1 MNQERTPI
9 QTRYDKLGPK
19 VAEALQRRHFD
30 AYYFQT
36 AEEAVEHFFTLI
48 PKEHVVSWGGSETVQ
63 GLGLTGKLRERGY
76 QVIDRDEA
84 KDMEER
90 FDIMRKA
97 LLCDTFLMSSNAITE
112 DGQLFNIDGNGNRV
126 AAMAFGPKSVIV
138 IAGMNK
144 VVKTHADAVARVR
157 NFAAPTRVQCFPDY
171 KTPCMVDGACADCIS
186 PDCACAYLVT
196 TRVSRPAHK
205 IKVILVGEDLGF

>member
-1 MNQERTPI
+1 MDQERTAI
-9 QTRYDKLGPK
+9 QVRYDKLGPR

-36 AEEAVEHFFTLI
+36 SKEAVEHFFTLI
-48 PKEHVVSWGGSETVQ
+48 PKDHVVSWGGSETIQ
-63 GLGLTGKLRERGY
+63 GLELPKKLRERGY

-84 KDMEER
+84 KDIEER

-126 AAMAFGPKSVIV
+126 AAMAFGPKSIIV
-138 IAGMNK
+138 VAGMNK
-144 VVKTHADAVARVR
+144 VVKTHTDAVARVR
-157 NFAAPTRVQCFPDY
+157 NLAAPTRAQCFPGIQ
-171 KTPCMVDGACADCIS
+171 TPCTANGACADCVS
-186 PDCACAYLVT
+186 PDCICAYMVT
-196 TRVSRPAHK
+196 TRISRPAHK